1 MKNFGISIVAR
12 IFIGYVVIII
22 FLSAAILFFSFQATR
37 RHYVKNL
44 TGELENLGL
53 VLRVDLAPLLEAGD
67 WGELDSLVKDLGEET
82 QTRITVITP
91 DGVVRADSRS
101 DPAGMENHAGRPEI
115 ARALE
120 GFRGRSRRYSA
131 TLHEEMLYLAVP
143 VASGEKLL
151 GVVRL
156 SLFLKDINLLLAS
169 LKRSILL
176 PMTGLVIAASILA
189 ALLLSRAQARPIMA
203 LAEAARKVG
212 AGDYDVEVSI
222 QANGELKELQDS
234 FNLMTARIR
243 ESFAEISRQ
252 KEFLD
257 RVIALI
263 REGLLVI
270 DREGKITLRNRGLA
284 EVGGLETVPG
294 TDYRDAIRDP
304 ILRGFIDRCREE
316 KSGGA
321 VEVSFGANPYW
332 ARASYDRDGDVL
344 VVVFHDLAEMKKL
357 EEMKKKF
364 LVDISHEMRTP
375 LTAIRGYTETLREE
389 AGPGQQKHL
398 EIIAG
403 HTDRLMR
410 IVEDLLLISRLEEA
424 GTLNPEPL
432 GLTGLARRTL
442 EAFRPRLEE
451 KGVEIR
457 LEAPDREIEIAADPE
472 KLERVLFNLLDNAA
486 NHTEAG
492 SIACRIRRD
501 GDRAVITIEDTGG
514 GIAAEHLPRIF
525 ERFYVADRART
536 RKPGGTGL
544 GLAIVKEIVLLHRG
558 TINIESTPGKGTRVS
573 VSLPL
578 RADA

>member
-1 MKNFGISIVAR
+1 MKPFGISIIAR

-44 TGELENLGL
+44 TWELENLGL
-53 VLRVDLAPLLEAGD
+53 VLRVDLAPLMEAGEY
-67 WGELDSLVKDLGEET
+67 GELDTLVKELGEET

-91 DGVVRADSRS
+91 DGIVRGDSRS

-143 VASGEKLL
+143 VASGEELL

-156 SLFLKDINLLLAS
+156 SLFLKDINLLLSS

-222 QANGELKELQDS
+222 PANGELRELQDS

-243 ESFAEISRQ
+243 ESF
-252 KEFLD
+252 
-257 RVIALI
+257 
-263 REGLLVI
+263 
-270 DREGKITLRNRGLA
+270 
-284 EVGGLETVPG
+284 
-294 TDYRDAIRDP
+294 
-304 ILRGFIDRCREE
+304 
-316 KSGGA
+316 
-321 VEVSFGANPYW
+321 
-332 ARASYDRDGDVL
+332 
-344 VVVFHDLAEMKKL
+344 AEMKKL

-398 EIIAG
+398 EIIAA

-432 GLTGLARRTL
+432 GLAGLARRTL
-442 EAFRPRLEE
+442 EFFRPRLEE
-451 KGVEIR
+451 KGVEVR

-472 KLERVLFNLLDNAA
+472 KLERALVNLLDNAA

-492 SIACRIRRD
+492 SIACRIRRE

-525 ERFYVADRART
+525 ERFYVADRARG

>member
-1 MKNFGISIVAR
+1 MKTFGISIVAR
-12 IFIGYVVIII
+12 IFIGYVVIIV

-53 VLRVDLAPLLEAGD
+53 VLRVDLAPLLEAGEY
-67 WGELDSLVKDLGEET
+67 GELDALVKELGEET

-91 DGVVRADSRS
+91 DGVVRADSRT
-101 DPAGMENHAGRPEI
+101 DPAGMENHADRPEI

-120 GFRGRSRRYSA
+120 GLRGRSRRYSA

-143 VASGEKLL
+143 VAAGEEPL

-189 ALLLSRAQARPIMA
+189 ALLISWAQVRPIMS

-222 QANGELKELQDS
+222 PANGELRELQDS
-234 FNLMTARIR
+234 FNLMTARVR

-252 KEFLD
+252 KEFLG

-263 REGLLVI
+263 REGLMVI
-270 DREGKITLRNRGLA
+270 DREGRITFRNRGLE
-284 EVGGLETVPG
+284 EVCGLVTVPG
-294 TDYRDAIRDP
+294 TPYRDAIGDP
-304 ILRGFIDRCREE
+304 ILLGFIERCRKE

-321 VEVSFGANPYW
+321 VEVSFGADPYW
-332 ARASYDRDGDVL
+332 ARASYDRERDVL

-375 LTAIRGYTETLREE
+375 LTAIRGFTETLREE
-389 AGPGQQKHL
+389 AGPEEEKHL

-410 IVEDLLLISRLEEA
+410 IVDDLLLLSRLEEA

-432 GLTGLARRTL
+432 DLAGLVRRTF
-442 EAFRPRLEE
+442 ESFKPRLEA
-451 KGVEIR
+451 KGLETR
-457 LEAPDREIEIAADPE
+457 LEGADREIGIEADPE
-472 KLERVLFNLLDNAA
+472 KLERVLVNLIDNAV

-492 SIACRIRRD
+492 SITCRIRRE
-501 GDRAVITIEDTGG
+501 GDRAVFSIEDTGS
-514 GIAAEHLPRIF
+514 GIAPAHLPRIF
-525 ERFYVADRART
+525 ERFYVADRSRA

-544 GLAIVKEIVLLHRG
+544 GLAIVREIVILHGG
-558 TINIESTPGKGTRVS
+558 TINIESTPGEGTRVS

-578 RADA
+578 RDA